1 MNHSPRF
8 WAEVERMMPD
18 YRIHR
23 KWLRDNGPRLMVL
36 IGS

>member
-1 MNHSPRF
+1 
-8 WAEVERMMPD
+8 VMPD
-18 YRIHR
+18 YKVHR